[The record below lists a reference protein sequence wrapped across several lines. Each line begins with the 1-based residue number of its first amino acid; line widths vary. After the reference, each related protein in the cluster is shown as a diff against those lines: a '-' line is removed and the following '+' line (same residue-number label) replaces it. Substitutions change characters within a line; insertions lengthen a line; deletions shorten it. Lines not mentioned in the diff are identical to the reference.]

1 MLNTFLINSYL
12 IFLNFSKTI
21 LLCSS
26 VFFMDWVLSQNGLS
40 DVPQEIS
47 LKSPN
52 QLKWSTPCKT
62 IGSDYMEVLG
72 SLRREWGLIVDWF
85 HLSLTLILFHGPL
98 CELVPP
104 HLVNI
109 YSNINLVNI
118 TSLWDLNNDHEVCM
132 ETMIVTNK
140 QNTGML
146 LSDQYIVFGVF
157 FIKCEQYKFICIE
170 K

>member
-1 MLNTFLINSYL
+1 MLNILIDSYL

-62 IGSDYMEVLG
+62 IGSDYMEQEVLG
-72 SLRREWGLIVDWF
+72 SLRREWVLTVDWF
-85 HLSLTLILFHGPL
+85 HY
-98 CELVPP
+98 V
-104 HLVNI
+104 
-109 YSNINLVNI
+109 SNIDI
-118 TSLWDLNNDHEVCM
+118 ISWSLMWTCS
-132 ETMIVTNK
+132 TIIWP
-140 QNTGML
+140 G
-146 LSDQYIVFGVF
+146 QYLF
-157 FIKCEQYKFICIE
+157 QH
-170 K
+170 